1 MKKLLLFASMVI
13 FLGCQNLWAN
23 QAADFQVDKQQVL
36 NEFSELN
43 QLEQTVIQNDFMSL
57 SEMQSKNMISSRYGN
72 LNLTNGMMMEPAL
85 GIPGFW
91 WGCVFGPVGILI
103 VYLVTD
109 NDRDE
114 VKKSLYG
121 CIVSGAFWIAWEVF
135 WLVVYGNSF
144 LI

>member
-1 MKKLLLFASMVI
+1 MKKLLLFAVLTI
-13 FLGCQNLWAN
+13 FIGCQNLWAS
-23 QAADFQVDKQQVL
+23 QADDFKVDQQQVQT
-36 NEFSELN
+36 EFADLN
-43 QLEQTVIQNDFMSL
+43 QLEQTVLQNNFMSL
-57 SEMQSKNMISSRYGN
+57 SEMQSKNMLSSKYSN

-109 NDRDE
+109 NDKAE

-121 CIVSGAFWIAWEVF
+121 CLVSGAFWIVWEVF